1 MAYISFKPSD
11 HFNTKLYSGNGSTN
25 AQTGVGF
32 QPGWIWIK
40 NRDGGGGS
48 HDHYVFDQVR
58 GTTKYL
64 RPNETNGQ
72 GTASGV
78 TSFDSDGFTLGSSDG
93 MNENGRTFVS
103 WNWKA
108 NGQGSSNTDGSI
120 NTLYTSANTTSGF
133 SVSTWN
139 GTGSNGTI
147 GHGLGKVPK
156 MLIIK
161 RTDGTQAWMV
171 YHTAPGNNS
180 EGQITTSAFSASS
193 TAWQDT
199 DPTSSVF
206 YVSGSAG
213 DSVNASGYAYVGYA
227 FAEVKGFSKIGKY
240 VGNGSADGPFIYT
253 GFKPAFVMF
262 KNYQSNGDNWVIQD
276 NKREGFNPNNRR
288 IFPNDSAEENTSA
301 FRIDMVSNGFKL
313 VSSDSDANASENFLY
328 MAFAEEPLVS
338 SNNIPATAR

>member
-78 TSFDSDGFTLGSSDG
+78 TAFDSDGFTLGSSDG

>member
-108 NGQGSSNTDGSI
+108 NGQGSSNTDGTI